1 MSEDESKPPTHTG
14 DTGRGLGFLVP
25 DAGLDDKVAAVAEK
39 TLAEFGGA
47 GLTDG
52 QFSIAWVEL
61 DRERGTGRI
70 GSYRGGEDFYPASVV
85 KMFWMAFAEHL
96 LEAGELSPSSEL
108 ERALD
113 HMIRDS
119 SNDAT
124 AFVVDAT
131 TGTTGGPELPGAEF
145 RVWAER
151 RHAANRWFQSLGY
164 VGINVCQKT
173 WCEGPYGRERQFYG
187 EHYENRNGLTA
198 DATARLMAEIA
209 TDRVVTPERCARMRN
224 LLQRQN
230 PADSAEADSQAT
242 DFSGRSIPSGARL
255 WSKAGWT
262 SNSRNDVAWI
272 CLPDGREVVVA
283 VFTRDQSQNEAIIP
297 YIVKQLIC

>member
-1 MSEDESKPPTHTG
+1 MAEMGPTGSTGNPED
-14 DTGRGLGFLVP
+14 GRGLGFLVP
-25 DAGLDDKVAAVAEK
+25 DAALDDKVAAVAAR
-39 TLAEFGGA
+39 TRSEFGPS
-47 GLTDG
+47 GLTQD

-70 GSYRGGEDFYPASVV
+70 GAFQGGKAFYPASVV

-96 LEAGELSPSSEL
+96 AELGEIDMSAEL
-108 ERALD
+108 ERALTD
-113 HMIRDS
+113 MIRDS

-124 AFVVDAT
+124 ALVVDVT
-131 TGTTGGPELPGAEF
+131 TGTTGGPELSPESFVA
-145 RVWAER
+145 WAHR
-151 RHAANRWFQSLGY
+151 RNAANRWFRGLGY

-187 EHYENRNGLTA
+187 ELFENRNALTA

-209 TDRVVTPERCARMRN
+209 TDQIVTPERCSRMRRR
-224 LLQRQN
+224 LQRLN
-230 PADSAEADSQAT
+230 PADSPEADSQAT

-262 SNSRNDVAWI
+262 SDSRNDAAWI
-272 CLPDGREVVVA
+272 HLPDGREVISV
-283 VFTRDQSQNEAIIP
+283 VFTKDHSSNEAIIP
-297 YIVKQLIC
+297 FIVRQLIG